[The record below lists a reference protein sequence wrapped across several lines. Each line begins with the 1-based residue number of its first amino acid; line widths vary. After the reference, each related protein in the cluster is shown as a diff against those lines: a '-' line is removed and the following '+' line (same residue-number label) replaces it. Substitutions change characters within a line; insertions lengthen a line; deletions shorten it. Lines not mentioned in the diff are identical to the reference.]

1 MSAPFLTVPHGAR
14 YALRNLTA
22 PAALLP
28 RRHGESAEL
37 LRVDLLVADGRIA
50 AIEPQGTL
58 PADLGP
64 DCAGSMVL
72 PGMIDC
78 HTHLDKGHIWP
89 RQPNPDGTTDAAGI
103 ATARDREARW
113 TAEDVRR
120 RMDFAL
126 ATAYAHGVVAIRS
139 HLDSLAPQAAISF
152 PVLAD
157 ARERWAGRIALQ
169 ASSIG
174 PLDIFLTDEGRELAD
189 IVASAGGNLGCAT
202 MFRGVPNVPRPPE
215 FDLAITNLFVLA
227 RERGL
232 NVDLHVDE
240 TSDVNVQNLI
250 RIAQIASR
258 VDFPGRILCG
268 HCCSLSLET
277 DERITATLDACYDA
291 GIDIVSLP
299 TVNLFLQSRK
309 PGVTPRWRGVAP
321 VHEMRARGL
330 RVAFGGDNARDPFY
344 AYGDHDMLDTFT
356 QAVKIAHLDY
366 PLGDWV
372 KAVTETPA
380 AIMGLNGIGVLHEGA
395 AADVIVLRARSYSEL
410 LSRQQADRIVIRNG
424 RPIDTTPPD
433 YRELDDLVGLE
444 PAAARA

>member
-1 MSAPFLTVPHGAR
+1 VVRPVVAVPGGTR

-22 PAALLP
+22 PSALVP
-28 RRHGESAEL
+28 PMDGAGAEL
-37 LRVDLLVADGRIA
+37 CRIDLLVEDGRIA
-50 AIEPQGTL
+50 AVEPAGTL
-58 PADLGP
+58 PTALGP
-64 DCAGSMVL
+64 DCDGSMVL
-72 PGMIDC
+72 PGLIDC
-78 HTHLDKGHIWP
+78 HTHLDKGHIW
-89 RQPNPDGTTDAAGI
+89 RRRPNPDGTTVGAAI
-103 ATARDREARW
+103 ATAQDREAHW

-120 RMDFAL
+120 RMDFGL

-157 ARERWAGRIALQ
+157 ARERWAGRIDLQ

-174 PLDIFLTDEGRELAD
+174 PLDIFLDDDAGRELAD
-189 IVASAGGNLGCAT
+189 IVAQYGGNLGCVT
-202 MFRGVPNVPRPPE
+202 MFRGLPNVPRPAE
-215 FDLAITNLFVLA
+215 FDLAIGNLFALA

-240 TSDVNVQNLI
+240 TGDADVLNLI
-250 RIAQIASR
+250 RVAEIAAR
-258 VDFPGRILCG
+258 VGFPGRILCG
-268 HCCSLSLET
+268 HCCSLSLQT
-277 DERITATLDACYDA
+277 DERIAETLDACFDA

-299 TVNLFLQSRK
+299 TVNMFLQSRK

-344 AYGDHDMLDTFT
+344 AYGDHDMLDTFV

-380 AIMGLNGIGVLHEGA
+380 AIMGLTDRGTFRAGGA
-395 AADVIVLRARSYSEL
+395 ADCIVLRARSYSEL
-410 LSRQQADRIVIRNG
+410 LSRAQADRVVVRGG
-424 RPIDTTPPD
+424 RAIDTTPPD
-433 YRELDDLVGLE
+433 YRELDDLM
-444 PAAARA
+444 